1 MHAHWRTEAR
11 RREVRKQISDFPG
24 ASKPNQYV
32 LKLIIDATCNADS
45 KTKSRWGQALKYVWQ
60 RCKRITMSR
69 DEFDAFLHDHG
80 GVVGCA
86 AKVAVPKMKP
96 D

>member
-1 MHAHWRTEAR
+1 M
-11 RREVRKQISDFPG
+11 
-24 ASKPNQYV
+24 

-69 DEFDAFLHDHG
+69 DKFNAFLHDHG

-86 AKVAVPKMKP
+86 SKVRCAENEAY
-96 D
+96 